1 VAFSAVILLSS
12 SLALQT
18 ASARETAQAAA
29 ATAPRTTATDVSAAT
44 GRTIQGPITA
54 WTTGTGTGAV
64 EHVAGTTATGSLV
77 TFYRSPNSG
86 GWRAVDA
93 SAEAGRVAAAGTALT
108 SWVTRD
114 GPYTVEHVAAV
125 GTGNRLL
132 VFYWSPR
139 NGAWRVVDAT
149 AESGRSVASG
159 LTSWVTQ
166 SGTTTVE
173 HVAGIGANGHL
184 TVFWW
189 SPTNG
194 AWRAVDASAEAGRN
208 VTAGSGLTSWIST
221 DGPYTVE
228 HVAAV
233 GAGNTLL
240 AFYWSPRNGAWRVVD
255 ATAESGRSV
264 ASGLTS
270 WVTQSGTTTVEHVA
284 GVAPNGGLAVFW
296 WTPVNGAWRTVD
308 ATAIS
313 RGLNTTGAPSAMA
326 GASPEMVV
334 ARSPGGGLLMHWWT
348 SALDW
353 QSVNLAATTGSVI
366 AGDPVTW
373 RMPTGTAPE
382 RIAVRGADNHLLVF
396 ESGGQERQLVDALRT
411 PTAGLER
418 MRNVRRDV
426 LTILWDPHKPGI
438 TRPSRATM
446 EATMHG
452 SANSVRNYYVENSD
466 GLYTIDN
473 AGVLG
478 WFDSDYAPAE
488 YWPPDGSPGR
498 DSGAEAIRK
507 AAATFDFAKYDRD
520 GDGDVDAD
528 ELGIQFII
536 PGTGDG
542 GGLNRIVGE
551 DYTTRDTARGI
562 TVDGKKITWISEVSI
577 GAPPGPGI
585 VAHELAHLLLGLGD
599 MYFTYFNPYRSS
611 RYSLMDRDG
620 QAPHL
625 DPASKLK
632 LGWLHPQPVL
642 RSGRYQV
649 REIERS
655 HVPLALIDP
664 RRGTKEYFI
673 LENRF
678 PGTSYDRFLPDSGLA
693 IWHVVEDPA
702 SYRIAPPGVS
712 QQDWD
717 RFSGWPRLGIRM
729 IRPVRTDPLNDGRA
743 LWDGTDPDVSLRW
756 ADGTLSG
763 FRVRDLSPAGQT
775 MQVTIDVPAL

>member
-12 SLALQT
+12 SLALQS
-18 ASARETAQAAA
+18 ASAREQVAAQLAAP
-29 ATAPRTTATDVSAAT
+29 PRTTAIDVSAAT
-44 GRTIQGPITA
+44 GRTIRGPVTA
-54 WTTGTGTGAV
+54 WTTGTGTSAV

-77 TFYRSPNSG
+77 VFYRSPNSG

-114 GPYTVEHVAAV
+114 GPYTVEHVAAI
-125 GTGNRLL
+125 GAGNRLL

-173 HVAGIGANGHL
+173 HVAGIAPNGHL

-194 AWRAVDASAEAGRN
+194 AWRAVDASAEAGKA
-208 VTAGSGLTSWIST
+208 VTAGSGLTSWTST

-240 AFYWSPRNGAWRVVD
+240 TFYWSPRNGAWRAVD
-255 ATAESGRSV
+255 ATAESGRRV

-270 WVTQSGTTTVEHVA
+270 WVTRSGTTTVEHVA
-284 GVAPNGGLAVFW
+284 GVAPNGNLAVFW
-296 WTPVNGAWRTVD
+296 WTPANGAWRAVD
-308 ATAIS
+308 ATLIS
-313 RGLNTTGAPSAMA
+313 RGPTTAGAPSAMP
-326 GASPEMVV
+326 GSPELVV
-334 ARSPGGGLLMHWWT
+334 ARSTTGGLLMHWWT

-353 QSVNLAATTGSVI
+353 QSVDLAATTGSVI

-373 RMPTGTAPE
+373 RMPTGAAPE
-382 RIAVRGADNHLLVF
+382 RIAVRGANDHLLVF
-396 ESGGQERQLVDALRT
+396 ETGGQERQLVSAMRA
-411 PTAGLER
+411 PTAGLKH
-418 MRNVRRDV
+418 MRKVRRDV

-438 TRPSRATM
+438 ARPSRASV
-446 EATMHG
+446 EATM
-452 SANSVRNYYVENSD
+452 NSVRNYYVENSD
-466 GLYTIDN
+466 GLYTIDS
-473 AGVLG
+473 AGIVG

-488 YWPPDGSPGR
+488 YWPPDGTPGR

-507 AAATFDFAKYDRD
+507 AAATFDFARYDLD
-520 GDGDVDAD
+520 GDGDVDAN
-528 ELGIQFII
+528 ELGILFVI

-551 DYTTRDTARGI
+551 DYTTRNTAKGI
-562 TVDGKKITWISEVSI
+562 TVDGKKITWIAEVSI

-585 VAHELAHLLLGLGD
+585 VAHELAHLLLDLGD
-599 MYFTYFNPYRSS
+599 MYFPFFNPYASGA
-611 RYSLMDRDG
+611 YSLMDQDG

-642 RSGRYQV
+642 RSGRYRLQ
-649 REIERS
+649 EIERS

-693 IWHVVEDPA
+693 IWHVIEDEA
-702 SYRIAPPGVS
+702 TYRNTRPPGVS
-712 QQDWD
+712 QENWN
-717 RFSGWPRLGIRM
+717 RVSGWPRQGIRM
-729 IRPVRTDPLNDGRA
+729 IRPVVTPPFNNSRA

-763 FRVRDLSPAGQT
+763 FRLRDLSPPGPT
-775 MQVTIDVPAL
+775 MQVTIDVPPL